1 MDHGTVE
8 ECPLGQ
14 SEIGDRVPVVEAFHV
29 RPVLLGIDR
38 LALGCAKCY
47 LTVECFREDLVE
59 VTLVT
64 GDSGAI
70 GEGNS
75 DRRNFCGRT
84 RRLDKGGAKIEET
97 WPFSRVLGGRHL
109 PIGAVDEGIRTIPK
123 QPTFPNLSAIQLLS
137 QHGLHRISPKRNYR

>member
-47 LTVECFREDLVE
+47 LTVECFRENLAE

-64 GDSGAI
+64 GVSGAI

-75 DRRNFCGRT
+75 DRRNFCGRP
-84 RRLDKGGAKIEET
+84 RRLDEGGAKIEERR
-97 WPFSRVLGGRHL
+97 PLPPVLGGRLL
-109 PIGAVDEGIRTIPK
+109 PSRAVAEGIRTI
-123 QPTFPNLSAIQLLS
+123 S
-137 QHGLHRISPKRNYR
+137 